1 METQTHRMIVVAE
14 RGAAWARWADRARQ
28 NFDDVMVFSQGEVES
43 IEAFADRVMERVA
56 LLASTGEAPTHTVVV
71 GGGRTDVHALRARS
85 TLVRTIAA
93 RMGSA
98 SGGLVQL
105 VGAGR
110 DRFSMAAIAETVSM
124 FAKGTGVRVEH
135 DVPLAA

>member
-1 METQTHRMIVVAE
+1 MMVIAE
-14 RGAAWARWADRARQ
+14 RGAAWARWVDRARQ
-28 NFDDVMVFSQGEVES
+28 DFGDVMLLSQGEVES

-56 LLASTGEAPTHTVVV
+56 ALSHAGDAPTHAVVV

-105 VGAGR
+105 VDAGR
-110 DRFSMAAIAETVSM
+110 DRFSMAAIAQTVAM
-124 FAKGTGVRVEH
+124 FSKGTGVRVEH